1 LKNKN
6 RSNVKNILIFL
17 KNIKIFIYLCQSITK
32 PKTLMKKLYLF
43 LVLIVVYSFLAGAMK
58 NKISKEKLEGKWN
71 VKVVDAPSG
80 YQDYIIEIKDDKGE
94 YKADITFVEFN
105 SKISNQKLTLKDG
118 KLTGNVYVD
127 NERVEL
133 TIWEEKGVVQ
143 GTAKSP
149 SIGTLSLTFA
159 RPKD

>member
-1 LKNKN
+1 
-6 RSNVKNILIFL
+6 
-17 KNIKIFIYLCQSITK
+17 
-32 PKTLMKKLYLF
+32 MKKLYLF

-80 YQDYIIEIKDDKGE
+80 YQDYVVDIKEDKGTF
-94 YKADITFVEFN
+94 KADILFVDSRN
-105 SKISNQKLTLKDG
+105 KISNQTLTLVDG

-127 NERVEL
+127 NEKVEL

-143 GTAKSP
+143 GSAKSL
-149 SIGTLSLTFA
+149 SIGTMAMTFT

>member
-1 LKNKN
+1 
-6 RSNVKNILIFL
+6 
-17 KNIKIFIYLCQSITK
+17 
-32 PKTLMKKLYLF
+32 MKKFYLF

-80 YQDYIIEIKDDKGE
+80 YQDYIVDIKDDKGE
-94 YKADITFVEFN
+94 YKADIIFVDSN
-105 SKISNQKLTLKDG
+105 SKITNQTLTLKDG

-143 GTAKSP
+143 GTAKNQY
-149 SIGTLSLTFA
+149 IGSLAVTFT

>member
-1 LKNKN
+1 
-6 RSNVKNILIFL
+6 
-17 KNIKIFIYLCQSITK
+17 
-32 PKTLMKKLYLF
+32 MKKLYLF

-58 NKISKEKLEGKWN
+58 NKISKEKLEGKWI

-80 YQDYIIEIKDDKGE
+80 YQDYIVDIKDDKGG
-94 YKADITFVEFN
+94 YKADIVFVDSQ

-127 NERVEL
+127 NEKVDL

-149 SIGTLSLTFA
+149 SIGTLPLTFT